1 MHRLQDQG
9 VVVGESWRCEVGND
23 LRYTDWV
30 SLKFLPSQDKVGD
43 VSSLSRGI
51 FNFTYIIK

>member
-1 MHRLQDQG
+1 MHRLQGQG

-43 VSSLSRGI
+43 VSSLSSGI
-51 FNFTYIIK
+51 FNFT